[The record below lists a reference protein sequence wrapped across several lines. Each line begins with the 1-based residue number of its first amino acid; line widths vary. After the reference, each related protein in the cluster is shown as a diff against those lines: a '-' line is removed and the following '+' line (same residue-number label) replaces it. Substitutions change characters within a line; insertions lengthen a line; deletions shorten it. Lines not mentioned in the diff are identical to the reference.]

1 MRGCEIYDCPLTE
14 VSPKQR
20 FPFPAI
26 CIAVVSYVMQLFLWT
41 QMKWIGFENQML
53 AKAEQVTHHVS
64 PEKQQ
69 YFLFFFKISYSL
81 SKLSYFADVWYPK
94 HNTN

>member
-1 MRGCEIYDCPLTE
+1 
-14 VSPKQR
+14 
-20 FPFPAI
+20 
-26 CIAVVSYVMQLFLWT
+26 
-41 QMKWIGFENQML
+41 MKWIGFENQML

-69 YFLFFFKISYSL
+69 KFLFFFKISYFF
-81 SKLSYFADVWYPK
+81 SKLSYFADVWCPK